1 VKITDKERLE
11 EIKEWFN
18 ADEEIHEFEIEWFI
32 EQAEKVE
39 QQKKIIEKL
48 EVRLTLLE
56 LSL

>member
-1 VKITDKERLE
+1 MTDKERLE

-18 ADEEIHEFEIEWFI
+18 ADEEIHEFEIEWLI